1 MEKGY
6 KRMITWNFDD
16 KVDLGGLP
24 YGLSPDEFE
33 LLSGDIQDAI
43 DGVLEDWGMNAR
55 NNV

>member
-1 MEKGY
+1 
-6 KRMITWNFDD
+6 MIIWNFDD
-16 KVDLGGLP
+16 KVNLGGLP
-24 YGLSPDEFE
+24 YALSPDEFE